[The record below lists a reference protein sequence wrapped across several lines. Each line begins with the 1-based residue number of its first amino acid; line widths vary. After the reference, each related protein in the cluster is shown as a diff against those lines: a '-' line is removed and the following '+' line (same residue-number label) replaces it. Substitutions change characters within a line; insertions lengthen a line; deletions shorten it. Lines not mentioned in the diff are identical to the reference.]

1 MERGGSTEGSGGGAL
16 GLDDH
21 VGDEVRGLAGVGEG
35 AGGLAGARR
44 EAPVLLEAAPDLHG
58 GLRQH
63 QPVAGERPPRRPQ
76 HRPVHRQA
84 LRRRRRR
91 HFPEVKKC
99 VCVLCRRRAP
109 AAVAPSLAAAGD
121 GDRRRGGGWMGVN
134 RSID

>member
-63 QPVAGERPPRRPQ
+63 QPVASERPPRRPQ
-76 HRPVHRQA
+76 HRPVRRQA

-99 VCVLCRRRAP
+99 VCVLCRLKKRKKNRLKRF
-109 AAVAPSLAAAGD
+109 SRQRNLAS
-121 GDRRRGGGWMGVN
+121 
-134 RSID
+134 RSRKKRI